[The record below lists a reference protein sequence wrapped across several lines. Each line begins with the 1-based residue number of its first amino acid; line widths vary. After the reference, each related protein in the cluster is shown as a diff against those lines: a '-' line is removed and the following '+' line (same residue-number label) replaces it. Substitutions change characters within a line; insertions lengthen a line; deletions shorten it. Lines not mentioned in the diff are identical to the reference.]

1 MHARVASC
9 INRNHSVVILSHIQ
23 ASHDA
28 HSAHTLDKCSSLEL
42 LSSTMS
48 LTVRNIREVATFLYP
63 AKRKWHRL
71 GLRLNINRKELDKI
85 AANPYDIV
93 EEEVLTEMVAIW
105 LQSSTATWEVL
116 GNTLKT
122 VKEKALAQ
130 KGTVWLYS
138 KQY

>member
-1 MHARVASC
+1 
-9 INRNHSVVILSHIQ
+9 
-23 ASHDA
+23 
-28 HSAHTLDKCSSLEL
+28 
-42 LSSTMS
+42 MS